1 MVNKKIW
8 IYLDDIRTPA
18 DETWTV
24 VRSYEEFV
32 ALILNVGLDNVERI
46 SFDHDLGDTAM
57 REYYE
62 NVRPNYTIDYS
73 KIEEKTGYDCVKWLV
88 NHGMDTGEVIP
99 KVYVHSANPIGA
111 ANILGYIN
119 NYYKNFRMKM
129 RAELYYWDIKKITD
143 DKR

>member
-1 MVNKKIW
+1 MDKKIW

-62 NVRPNYTIDYS
+62 NVRTNYTIDYS
-73 KIEEKTGYDCVKWLV
+73 KIEEKTGYDCAKWLV
-88 NHGMDTGEVIP
+88 TWSMHTGEAIP

-119 NYYKNFRMKM
+119 NYYKNFRMKT
-129 RAELYYWDIKKITD
+129 RAELYSWDIKKITD
-143 DKR
+143 DKQ